1 MLSAY
6 YTIPLYTTPLWVLG
20 IVCYQHTIP
29 YHSTRLHVYGYML
42 CDIPCHILLHVIRIH
57 DLLYI
62 RLHVYEIHTTIF
74 TSTCLWDSHNFCTHT
89 IYIYIGSNMFF
100 IDTICIACS
109 LLCSLSFPTHYT
121 ILLIDYS
128 HVDSCLDYNSEYTL
142 CPLILIYLLNVHSF
156 ISISLYWS
164 SCDIPCS

>member
-62 RLHVYEIHTTIF
+62 RLHVYEMYTTIF

-89 IYIYIGSNMFF
+89 IYIF
-100 IDTICIACS
+100 ILDLICSSWIRFTLFAHSYVHYHSRLIIRYFLSTTLMLIPVLTIIR
-109 LLCSLSFPTHYT
+109 
-121 ILLIDYS
+121 
-128 HVDSCLDYNSEYTL
+128 NTL
-142 CPLILIYLLNVHSF
+142 YVH
-156 ISISLYWS
+156 
-164 SCDIPCS
+164 